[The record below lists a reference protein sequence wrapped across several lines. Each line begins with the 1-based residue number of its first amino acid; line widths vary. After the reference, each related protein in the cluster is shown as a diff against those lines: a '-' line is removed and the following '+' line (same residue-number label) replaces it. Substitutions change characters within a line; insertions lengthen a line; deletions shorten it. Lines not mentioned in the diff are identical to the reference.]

1 MAYDDRY
8 PLKEYLNS
16 INLSKRDLMEEDPGW
31 EKNYPPYVINK
42 CLSSHLDTLA
52 FANEMNRYPN
62 LDKRLQ
68 YSFFLNTVRPKKRFS
83 PWGKKEKV
91 KEASNNLMY
100 LLENHSGHKL
110 MPKAQYMLG
119 DIYMNDL
126 RDFNTAIQEYRKVL
140 EKFSGSEQEPHALF
154 MIGYVYANV
163 LNDTK
168 SAKIE
173 YEDFLKRFPKHELSP
188 SVRFEIDYLGKSV
201 DEIPA
206 LKHITS

>member
-91 KEASNNLMY
+91 KDLEVVKQYYGYSN
-100 LLENHSGHKL
+100 E
-110 MPKAQYMLG
+110 KAKQA
-119 DIYMNDL
+119 L
-126 RDFNTAIQEYRKVL
+126 RI
-140 EKFSGSEQEPHALF
+140 
-154 MIGYVYANV
+154 
-163 LNDTK
+163 
-168 SAKIE
+168 
-173 YEDFLKRFPKHELSP
+173 LSP
-188 SVRFEIDYLGKSV
+188 TQLTYIKEKLNRGGRK
-201 DEIPA
+201 
-206 LKHITS
+206 